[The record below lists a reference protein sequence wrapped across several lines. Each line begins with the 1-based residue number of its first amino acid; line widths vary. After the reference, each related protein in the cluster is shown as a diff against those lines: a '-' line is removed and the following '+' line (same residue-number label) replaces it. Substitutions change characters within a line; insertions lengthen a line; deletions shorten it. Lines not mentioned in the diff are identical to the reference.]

1 MIYEIARYPE
11 VQARMRAE
19 ILEVQTKMFARGDP
33 DFTALDFESMHYTV
47 AVLRVRNLF
56 WPYFMTID
64 NRFQE
69 CLRTQSAS
77 VRISREV
84 IKDDV
89 LPLHK
94 PITTLSGRVINEIPI
109 AKGTRLY
116 IATQGYHL

>member
-1 MIYEIARYPE
+1 MIYEIARYTE

-19 ILEVQTKMFARGDP
+19 ILEVQAKMYARGDA
-33 DFTALDFESMHYTV
+33 DFNALDFESMHYTV
-47 AVLRVRNLF
+47 AVLRVSVCVLTAHGLLTRL
-56 WPYFMTID
+56 
-64 NRFQE
+64 QE

-94 PITTLSGRVINEIPI
+94 PLTTLSGRVINEIPI